1 MVNFFGQV
9 NEHVSIVHDGQVATP
24 LGRLDASR
32 FDEGA
37 NVRILIRPE
46 AVKVT
51 PLEGKVADDLTSH
64 VIMSRLL
71 GPTSLLHICAHGPD
85 GQEMHLHAKVPG
97 VFLPEEGQA
106 VSLELDMSQVF
117 LFEAETWR

>member
-1 MVNFFGQV
+1 M
-9 NEHVSIVHDGQVATP
+9 
-24 LGRLDASR
+24 
-32 FDEGA
+32 
-37 NVRILIRPE
+37 
-46 AVKVT
+46 T
-51 PLEGKVADDLTSH
+51 PLEGKVADDRTSH